1 MMRSLNEVQGMVHKA
16 ARGAGVPL
24 GHCEDISA
32 AMPDFIALGGDMS
45 ALVAALNDPHEPWV
59 DGHGSAIMAGPTAID
74 LARAGQGAQR
84 INGADLPL
92 LLHALVSMA
101 NRFGAGLIC
110 DVQGDCVVIA
120 VGQGPSVDLPAGP
133 VDIDSGAWAGLA
145 ALAALTLV
153 PETDTSRSAGAGA
166 GLTDND

>member
-1 MMRSLNEVQGMVHKA
+1 MMRSLNEVQGMVLKA

-32 AMPDFIALGGDMS
+32 AMPDYIALGGDMS
-45 ALVAALNDPHEPWV
+45 ALVAALQRPHEPWTDSGGTV
-59 DGHGSAIMAGPTAID
+59 MAGPTAID

-84 INGADLPL
+84 INRADLPL
-92 LLHALVSMA
+92 LLLALVSRA

-120 VGQGPSVDLPAGP
+120 AGQGASVDLPAGP
-133 VDIDSGAWAGLA
+133 VDIDGGAWAGLA

-153 PETDTSRSAGAGA
+153 PETETSRAAGAGA